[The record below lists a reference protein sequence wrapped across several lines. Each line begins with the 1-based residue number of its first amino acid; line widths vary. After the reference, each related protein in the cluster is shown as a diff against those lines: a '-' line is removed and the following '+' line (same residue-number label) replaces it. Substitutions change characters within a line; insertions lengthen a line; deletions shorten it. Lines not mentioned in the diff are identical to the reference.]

1 MTGGGGGD
9 QFQVFGELLKAVV
22 ERATNRVEILARSLA
37 DCDLRQVAP
46 LLSTL
51 VFELLLLRGLNDTLS
66 VQSLLHGLK
75 CNRCT
80 INVVSDSHP
89 SPSLLFWF
97 FGCTEQLVVS
107 WFPEWWLSPEPQR

>member
-51 VFELLLLRGLNDTLS
+51 VF
-66 VQSLLHGLK
+66 
-75 CNRCT
+75 
-80 INVVSDSHP
+80 
-89 SPSLLFWF
+89 
-97 FGCTEQLVVS
+97 
-107 WFPEWWLSPEPQR
+107 